1 MKHVLFALSMVLAV
15 AARAQVRPAP
25 SPTGSA
31 PRPEAVRA
39 QDLRLELGLRSEAI
53 KEAGILRL
61 CVAKD
66 GQCIEN
72 LTLGF
77 TVRVYDAQGAEIWN
91 SIWTGR
97 SLDLQFK
104 KPLPNAHRVV
114 VTAVNA
120 QVVNKLSG
128 NPISTGKPLKLEFVV
143 E

>member
-1 MKHVLFALSMVLAV
+1 MKHVLFALAMTV
-15 AARAQVRPAP
+15 AFGALGQVRTAPAA
-25 SPTGSA
+25 GSNA
-31 PRPEAVRA
+31 SRPAEALP
-39 QDLRLELGLRSEAI
+39 QDLSLELGLRSEAI

-61 CVAKD
+61 CVAKN

-77 TVRVYDAQGAEIWN
+77 TVRVYDAKGTEIWN

-114 VTAVNA
+114 VKAVNA

-128 NPISTGKPLKLEFVV
+128 NPISTGKPLELEFWV